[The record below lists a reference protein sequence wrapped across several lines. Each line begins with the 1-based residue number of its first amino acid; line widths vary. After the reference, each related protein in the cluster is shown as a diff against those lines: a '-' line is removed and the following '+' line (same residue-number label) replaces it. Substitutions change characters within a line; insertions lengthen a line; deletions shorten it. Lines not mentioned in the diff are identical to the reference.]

1 MKVAAGTHARV
12 LAACVGL
19 VIVLSACAPTG
30 DDSEQVEREPVPFP
44 VVQTY
49 PDIDVIENLA
59 YGAGPDAGGAEILV
73 DVCLPEV
80 ATNPASVTV
89 DPAAASGEAVSG
101 EALSSEALSSAS
113 ASSASATDET
123 IPGEAI
129 TASTARAAVL
139 SVHGGSW
146 RQGDKADLYWRS
158 ACQWLASEGFVAISV
173 NYRLA
178 PANPYPAAIDDLRQV
193 VRWLRDDAQVERFDI
208 DPDRIGA
215 FGGSAGGN
223 LVSLLGLEGTGDL
236 TEGSRVAAVVN
247 LSGPIDLTT
256 NGFALGGV
264 VPAFRQVQLDYLGC
278 ASYTDCP
285 QALPAS
291 PLYSIDGSDPP
302 FFVGH
307 SLEEMIPVKQ
317 SDALVEL
324 LRGAGVDTT
333 YLNVEGNL
341 HSIAMLDDPIRLQI
355 ADWLRD
361 KLKP

>member
-1 MKVAAGTHARV
+1 MKVAAGTRARV

-19 VIVLSACAPTG
+19 VIVLSGCAPTG
-30 DDSEQVEREPVPFP
+30 DDSEQVEREPVQFP

-59 YGAGPDAGGAEILV
+59 YGAAADAGGAEILV

-80 ATNPASVTV
+80 ATKPASAAVE
-89 DPAAASGEAVSG
+89 PAV
-101 EALSSEALSSAS
+101 
-113 ASSASATDET
+113 ATDEVVT
-123 IPGEAI
+123 DEATTEDATTDEVTTDETVPDEAI

-223 LVSLLGLEGTGDL
+223 LVSLLGLEGTGDH

-256 NGFALGGV
+256 DGFALGGV

-278 ASYTDCP
+278 ASYADCP
-285 QALPAS
+285 QARAAS
-291 PLYSIDGSDPP
+291 PLYSVDESDPP

-307 SLEEMIPVKQ
+307 SLEEMIPVQQ

-333 YLNVEGNL
+333 YLNIEGNL
-341 HSIAMLDDPIRLQI
+341 HSIAMLDDPRRLQI

-361 KLKP
+361 KLEP

>member
-1 MKVAAGTHARV
+1 MKVAAGTGARV
-12 LAACVGL
+12 LAACVSL

-30 DDSEQVEREPVPFP
+30 DESEQVEREPVPFP

-59 YGAGPDAGGAEILV
+59 YGAGADAGGAEILV

-80 ATNPASVTV
+80 VTKPASVTV
-89 DPAAASGEAVSG
+89 EPAP
-101 EALSSEALSSAS
+101 
-113 ASSASATDET
+113 ATDD
-123 IPGEAI
+123 AI

-158 ACQWLASEGFVAISV
+158 ACQWLASEGFVAFSV

-178 PANPYPAAIDDLRQV
+178 PANPYPAAIDDVRQV

-223 LVSLLGLEGTGDL
+223 LVSLLGLEGMGDL
-236 TEGSRVAAVVN
+236 AEGSRVAAVVN

-256 NGFALGGV
+256 DGFALGGV

-278 ASYTDCP
+278 ESYTDCP
-285 QALPAS
+285 QALAAS
-291 PLYSIDGSDPP
+291 PLYSVDESDPP

-307 SLEEMIPVKQ
+307 SLEEMIPVQQ

-333 YLNVEGNL
+333 YLTVEGNL

-361 KLKP
+361 KLEP